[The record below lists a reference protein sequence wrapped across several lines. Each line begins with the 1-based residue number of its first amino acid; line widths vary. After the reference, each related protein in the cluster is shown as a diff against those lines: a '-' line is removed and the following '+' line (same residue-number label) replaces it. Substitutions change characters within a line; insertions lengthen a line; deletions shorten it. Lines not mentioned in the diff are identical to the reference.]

1 MKKFGLILMAALLL
15 AVVGCSSRSGGVDE
29 SAIEARITSEPAA
42 VAATPLKL
50 TVEIEGIEELLQ
62 KDDLKIDFD
71 IREETEQELP
81 VLLTST
87 QKSDKEFEVEHEFPA
102 PGKYV
107 IYIHIYSGDD
117 IHIIKRNE
125 FQVG

>member
-1 MKKFGLILMAALLL
+1 MKKFGLILLAALLL
-15 AVVGCSSRSGGVDE
+15 VAAGCSSRSGGVDE
-29 SAIEARITSEPAA
+29 SAVETHIASEPAA
-42 VAATPLKL
+42 VAGSPLQL
-50 TVEIEGIEELLQ
+50 TAEIEGIESLLQ
-62 KDDLKIDFD
+62 EDDLKIDFD

-87 QKSDKEFEVEHEFPA
+87 KKSDKEYEVEHTFPE

-107 IYIHIYSGDD
+107 IYIHIYAGDD